1 MWSGFAY
8 TNGDSNGCSIGHGYG
23 NSYSDTNTYRIADT
37 EDYPNTAAA
46 SYSASSPVSRGA
58 YIQVASGTR

>member
-1 MWSGFAY
+1 MAY
-8 TNGDSNGCSIGHGYG
+8 ATFDDLVDVYEGTIP
-23 NSYSDTNTYRIADT
+23 DTDRTCDAYRIAPT
-37 EDYPNTAAA
+37 EDYPHTAAA